1 MSSEKEHKRTFREDG
16 KTSSLRHTISKA
28 NCSTVTKMEKR
39 RNDTC
44 IAKMDT
50 YCGDELFWKAEG
62 ISEMVGRVQSSY
74 HATDNES

>member
-1 MSSEKEHKRTFREDG
+1 
-16 KTSSLRHTISKA
+16 
-28 NCSTVTKMEKR
+28 MEKHR
-39 RNDTC
+39 DDTC
-44 IAKMDT
+44 IARNDT

>member
-1 MSSEKEHKRTFREDG
+1 MFETNV
-16 KTSSLRHTISKA
+16 SSLQVVISKIH
-28 NCSTVTKMEKR
+28 CSTLTKMEKH

-44 IAKMDT
+44 IARKDT